1 MSDVKKGIKNLL
13 WLLVAAT
20 VVIIA
25 KPYWQSYWWRARL
38 FQEPAPVAQSLPNP
52 IPGQR
57 FSDTWGAARSQG
69 RTHEGIDIFAARG
82 TPVRSTTKGVVT
94 RIGENNL
101 GGNVVGVTGPGGVW
115 HYYAH
120 LDRYA
125 ENLREN
131 SWIEAGALIG
141 YVGNSGNA
149 AATPPHLHYGVYTR
163 EGAVNPYPLIRQP

>member
-52 IPGQR
+52 IP
-57 FSDTWGAARSQG
+57 
-69 RTHEGIDIFAARG
+69 ARG

-120 LDRYA
+120 LDSFA
-125 ENLREN
+125 DIREN
-131 SWIEAGALIG
+131 DWIEAGTVVG
-141 YVGNSGNA
+141 YVGNTGNA
-149 AATPPHLHYGVYTR
+149 RNTPPHLHYGVYIR
-163 EGAVNPYPLIRQP
+163 EGAVNPYPLIIQP